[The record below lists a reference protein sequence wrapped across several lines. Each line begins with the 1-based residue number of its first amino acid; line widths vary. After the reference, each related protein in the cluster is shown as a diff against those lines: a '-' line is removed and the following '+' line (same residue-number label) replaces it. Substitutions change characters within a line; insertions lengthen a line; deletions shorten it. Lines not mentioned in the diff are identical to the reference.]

1 MNLNHINNHTMRI
14 LITGF
19 IVLVIWSFLSM
30 WLYVDI
36 LKPATKKQIV
46 VQPVQETS
54 GREADSLARL
64 YASMPKEMTI
74 CFDFDKAKLIV
85 DPKTENSVTE
95 FKAWLDKYPASV
107 ITITGHTDFIGTP
120 EYNLKL
126 GQERAEI
133 VKKYL
138 EGKGIPTEK
147 MIISSMGEDK
157 PVADHITAAGRAKNR
172 RTEVT
177 IKK

>member
-1 MNLNHINNHTMRI
+1 MRI

-19 IVLVIWSFLSM
+19 IALVIWSFLSM

-36 LKPATKKQIV
+36 LKPATRKQVV
-46 VQPVQETS
+46 VQPPVQETVS
-54 GREADSLARL
+54 READSLAKL
-64 YASMPKEMTI
+64 YASMPKELSI
-74 CFDFDKAKLIV
+74 SFDFDKTKLITTPEA
-85 DPKTENSVTE
+85 DSKIAE
-95 FKAWLDKYPASV
+95 FKAWLEKYPSSV
-107 ITITGHTDFIGTP
+107 ISVTGHTDFIGTA

-138 EGKGIPTEK
+138 ESKGIPSDK
-147 MIISSMGEDK
+147 IVASSMGEDN
-157 PVADHITAAGRAKNR
+157 PVADQITAAGRAKNR
-172 RTEVT
+172 STEVT

>member
-1 MNLNHINNHTMRI
+1 MRI

-19 IVLVIWSFLSM
+19 IALVIWSFLSM

-36 LKPATKKQIV
+36 LKPATRKPVV
-46 VQPVQETS
+46 VQPVQETIS
-54 GREADSLARL
+54 READSLAKL
-64 YASMPKEMTI
+64 YAAMPKELMI
-74 CFDFDKAKLIV
+74 CFDFDKTKLII
-85 DPKTENSVTE
+85 DPGAESGVAE
-95 FKAWLDKYPASV
+95 FKAWIEKYPSAV
-107 ITITGHTDFIGTP
+107 ISITGHTDFIGTS
-120 EYNLKL
+120 EYNIKL

-138 EGKGIPTEK
+138 ETKGIPPDK
-147 MIISSMGEDK
+147 MITSSMGEDN
-157 PVADHITAAGRAKNR
+157 PVADQITAAGRAKNR